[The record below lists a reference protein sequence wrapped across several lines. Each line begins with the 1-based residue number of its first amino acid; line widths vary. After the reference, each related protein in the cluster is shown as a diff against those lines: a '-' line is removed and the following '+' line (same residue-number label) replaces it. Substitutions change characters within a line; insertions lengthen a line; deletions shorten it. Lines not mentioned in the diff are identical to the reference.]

1 MEGICQVSFMKVK
14 DNTNRVLYATLN
26 LGLIP
31 TKFSKS
37 IEKIMTQE
45 PSDPDIIPV
54 WDIADGKWKSFRLT
68 KLVFF
73 LTSDELVDDGSI
85 GFNFMSS
92 TASNIKKRRDESV
105 EKFQERVDAL
115 KQQAQEAKQNINGK
129 KPIDNTSATN
139 TARNIINRLRRE
151 AEERRKNNEGKA

>member
-31 TKFSKS
+31 TKFNKS

-54 WDIADGKWKSFRLT
+54 WDISDGKWKSFRFS
-68 KLVFF
+68 KMVFF
-73 LTSDELVDDGSI
+73 LTSDELVDEGSS

-92 TASNIKKRRDESV
+92 TANNIKKRRDESV

-115 KQQAQEAKQNINGK
+115 KTQAQEAKQNINGK
-129 KPIDNTSATN
+129 KPVDNTPATN
-139 TARNIINRLRRE
+139 MARDIINRLRKE